1 MIGKITSEGFDIV
14 NKKKNV
20 MILFGGQSNEHEVSV
35 LSARNVLENA
45 DKEKFDVIAV
55 GITREGK
62 WMLFDGEYDHMVAG
76 LWEEHV
82 KMPDSAGRLVQS
94 PRDFILSFADRAG
107 LDSIDAIFPVMHGIN
122 AEDGTMQGL
131 LELTGIPYVGPG
143 VLGSSMGMD
152 KEISKVIFE
161 KAGIPQCKY
170 LVAKRHQLNDDAF
183 VQQLLEDT
191 ATTIG
196 YPCFIKPANAG
207 SSVGVHKVDSEGNLL
222 SALKDAAKYDSKI
235 LIEEFINGREVEC
248 AVLGN
253 NNAKASVL
261 GEIISSN
268 EFYDY
273 NAKYIDNKSQCVI
286 PADLTG
292 ETAEAIK
299 NYAVKAFESLQCS
312 GLSRVDFF
320 VENDTAEVYINEI
333 NTLPGFTSISMYPM
347 LWGASG
353 INYADLITK
362 LFDLA
367 IERHAENDRK
377 LVSD

>member
-1 MIGKITSEGFDIV
+1 M
-14 NKKKNV
+14 NKKNV
-20 MILFGGQSNEHEVSV
+20 MVLFGGQSNEHEVSV
-35 LSARNVLENA
+35 LSARNVLENI
-45 DKEKFDVIAV
+45 DKEKFNVVAV
-55 GITREGK
+55 GITREGN
-62 WMLFDGEYDHMVAG
+62 WLLFDGESDNMVAG
-76 LWEEHV
+76 VWEQHV
-82 KMPDSAGRLVQS
+82 KDTAVTDMVIKS
-94 PRDFILSFADRAG
+94 PSDFILSFAKRG
-107 LDSIDAIFPVMHGIN
+107 GMDSLDAIFPVMHGIN
-122 AEDGTMQGL
+122 AEDGTIQGL
-131 LELTGIPYVGPG
+131 LELAGIPYVGPG

-152 KEISKVIFE
+152 KEISKIIFE

-170 LVAKRHQLNDDAF
+170 LIAKRHQLSDDVF
-183 VQQLLEDT
+183 IQQLLEDT
-191 ATTIG
+191 ARSIG

-207 SSVGVHKVDSEGNLL
+207 SSVGVHKVDSEKNLL
-222 SALKDAAKYDSKI
+222 SALKDAARYDSKI

-253 NNAKASVL
+253 NDAKASVL

-292 ETAEAIK
+292 ETSEAIK
-299 NYAVKAFESLQCS
+299 DYAVRAFESLQCS

-320 VENDTAEVYINEI
+320 VEHNTAEVYINEI

-353 INYADLITK
+353 EEYADLITK
-362 LFDLA
+362 LFELA
-367 IERHAENDRK
+367 IERYAENDRK